1 MSGFGVQNILLEVSI
16 TGIAFFVV
24 PAVLWVLVVGGGI
37 VSGSWRTFTFDI
49 AVVVG
54 GLGAVTMGL
63 GALSLVRNPL
73 PDDAWP
79 SEAFAAVLPM
89 LGGAGLLLIGA
100 LIGLIAFVQGAE
112 QLSIGGLIGGQPR
125 SEDSV
130 DSSGHRETP
139 RPMKPPNEGD
149 SYG

>member
-37 VSGSWRTFTFDI
+37 VSGRSRTFTFLA

-54 GLGAVTMGL
+54 GLGAVMMGL
-63 GALSLVRNPL
+63 GAWSLVIDPT

-79 SEAFAAVLPM
+79 SQALAAVLPM

-100 LIGLIAFVQGAE
+100 LIGFIGFVAHLLRQYSVSAE
-112 QLSIGGLIGGQPR
+112 QLSIGGLIGGQPK

-130 DSSGHRETP
+130 DSNGH
-139 RPMKPPNEGD
+139 GD
-149 SYG
+149 QESDV